1 MFPIFSSHLQEF
13 QLKYSQCLVLQVFC
27 FITFMQP
34 KLFQFKRWLAFGAL
48 FGFSKCSCSC
58 FFLMICAVRSYAW
71 NLTKIF
77 LLSVKIPFHV
87 SKVCILFIILPPMW
101 ISSDLG
107 CSFVLLFLNV
117 IDFQSHKVKGRGNL
131 VFNVC
136 FLFFLLFYFF

>member
-71 NLTKIF
+71 KFNKNIFVVCWNPFSCVKSMYSFHYFTTHVNLVR
-77 LLSVKIPFHV
+77 S
-87 SKVCILFIILPPMW
+87 W
-101 ISSDLG
+101 
-107 CSFVLLFLNV
+107 LLFCV
-117 IDFQSHKVKGRGNL
+117 I
-131 VFNVC
+131 VFKCNRFSVPQGQRLWKSC
-136 FLFFLLFYFF
+136 F